1 MIHNNKSLGSKI
13 FDGFNYIFLGTFA
26 LTTILPFIYVIAG
39 SFATEKQL
47 STEAFFLIPKEVQ
60 LDAYKYIL
68 SSNTIINSAVV
79 AIFITITGTIIN
91 LFFSVTMAYPLSKK
105 ELVGRNKFINL
116 VIITMVFSGGL
127 IPTFLVVK
135 GLGLLDTFWALMLPV
150 AISPF
155 NLIVVKCFFQ
165 EIPKELE
172 EAAIIDGCSQYGVL
186 WKIILPLSKPVLAA
200 VGLFYAV
207 AHWNSFFSALIF
219 LSSPEKWPLQVILR
233 QMVMLAQ
240 ISVGNLDALDSDFVK
255 PAEQAIKMAVIVVS
269 VIPILCV
276 YPFIQKYFT
285 KGVMVG
291 GIKG

>member
-1 MIHNNKSLGSKI
+1 MIQKKSVASKI
-13 FDGFNYIFLGTFA
+13 FDRVNYIFLGIFA
-26 LTTILPFIYVIAG
+26 LSTLLPLLYVIAG
-39 SFATEKQL
+39 SFASEYQL
-47 STEAFFLIPKEVQ
+47 STEAFFLIPKEIS
-60 LDAYKYIL
+60 LDAYEYIL
-68 SSNTIINSAVV
+68 SSNTILRSAFV
-79 AIFITITGTIIN
+79 AIFVTLTGTLIN
-91 LFFSVTMAYPLSKK
+91 LFFSVTMAYPLSKS
-105 ELVGRNKFINL
+105 ELVGRNKFINI

-135 GLGLLDTFWALMLPV
+135 GLGLLDTFWALLLPV

-155 NLIVVKCFFQ
+155 NLIVIKSFFQ

-172 EAAIIDGCSQYGVL
+172 EAAIIDGCSTFGVL

-207 AHWNSFFSALIF
+207 GHWNSFFPALMY

-240 ISVGNLDALDSDFVK
+240 ISVGDMDALDPDFVQ
-255 PAEQAIKMAVIVVS
+255 PAEQAIKMAVIVLA

-276 YPFIQKYFT
+276 YPFVQKYFT
-285 KGVMVG
+285 KGVMIG

>member
-1 MIHNNKSLGSKI
+1 MIQKKSVASKI
-13 FDGFNYIFLGTFA
+13 FDRVNYIFLGLFA
-26 LTTILPFIYVIAG
+26 VSTLLPLLYVIAG
-39 SFATEKQL
+39 SFASEYQL
-47 STEAFFLIPKEVQ
+47 STEAFFLIPKEVSF
-60 LDAYKYIL
+60 DAYEYIL
-68 SSNTIINSAVV
+68 SSNTILRSAIV
-79 AIFITITGTIIN
+79 AVFITLIGTLIN
-91 LFFSVTMAYPLSKK
+91 LFFTVTMAYPLSKS

-135 GLGLLDTFWALMLPV
+135 GLGLLDTYWALILPV

-155 NLIVVKCFFQ
+155 NLIVVKSFLQ

-172 EAAIIDGCSQYGVL
+172 EAAIIDGCSTFGVL

-207 AHWNSFFSALIF
+207 GHWNSFFPALMY

-240 ISVGNLDALDSDFVK
+240 ISVGDMDALDPDFVQ
-255 PAEQAIKMAVIVVS
+255 PAEQAIKMAVIVLAVT
-269 VIPILCV
+269 PILCV
-276 YPFIQKYFT
+276 YPFVQKYFT
-285 KGVMVG
+285 KGVMIG

>member
-1 MIHNNKSLGSKI
+1 MIQKKSLGSKV
-13 FDGFNYIFLGTFA
+13 FDGFNYLFLGLFA
-26 LTTILPFIYVIAG
+26 VSTLLPLIYVIAG
-39 SFATEKQL
+39 SFASEYQL
-47 STEAFFLIPKEVQ
+47 STEAFFLIPKEVKF
-60 LDAYKYIL
+60 DAYEYIL
-68 SSNTIINSAVV
+68 SSNTILRSAIV
-79 AIFITITGTIIN
+79 AVSVTFIGTLVN

-116 VIITMVFSGGL
+116 VIVTMIFSGGL

-135 GLGLLDTFWALMLPV
+135 GLGLLDTYWALILPV

-155 NLIVVKCFFQ
+155 NLIVIKSFFQ

-172 EAAIIDGCSQYGVL
+172 EAAIIDGCSTFGVL

-207 AHWNSFFSALIF
+207 GHWNSFFPALMY
-219 LSSPEKWPLQVILR
+219 LGSPEKWPLQVILR

-240 ISVGNLDALDSDFVK
+240 IAVGDMDALDPDFVQ
-255 PAEQAIKMAVIVVS
+255 PAEQSIKMAVIVLA

-276 YPFIQKYFT
+276 YPFVQKYFT
-285 KGVMVG
+285 KGVMIG